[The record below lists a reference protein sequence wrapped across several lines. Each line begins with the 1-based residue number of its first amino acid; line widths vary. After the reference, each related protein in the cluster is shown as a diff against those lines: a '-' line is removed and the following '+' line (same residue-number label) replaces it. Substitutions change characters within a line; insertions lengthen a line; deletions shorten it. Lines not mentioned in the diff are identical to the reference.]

1 METVTGTQFG
11 DSVCGNTENKVEQVG
26 WGVCKA
32 RFEDLCFFFWRIMC
46 RQLYMFISFD
56 FFSRR
61 RRENDEAAYSRYN
74 VAPDETM

>member
-32 RFEDLCFFFWRIMC
+32 RFEVSWVFFVNNGVQAIVSNIFLRNVSFVRN
-46 RQLYMFISFD
+46 RQIECI
-56 FFSRR
+56 R
-61 RRENDEAAYSRYN
+61 
-74 VAPDETM
+74 